1 MAEHGEDLL
10 ELSLDTFLTVTRED
24 QFPLELATHLSLEQ
38 CQQLIPQVCQEKQSH
53 HFQLVFIL
61 VYLMFV
67 LHDIQSFEGT
77 RWLEKSQCNSNVS
90 PQVIIDRC
98 RV

>member
-38 CQQLIPQVCQEKQSH
+38 CQQLIPQVCHEKQSH
-53 HFQLVFIL
+53 HLKRFF
-61 VYLMFV
+61 YN
-67 LHDIQSFEGT
+67 HSNDIG
-77 RWLEKSQCNSNVS
+77 LSNV
-90 PQVIIDRC
+90 C
-98 RV
+98 FA